1 MSAVLAYTVREACEA
16 TGVGRSTLYLLLK
29 SGALRGRKNGKR
41 TLILASDLHRWLEK
55 LPELSAPGARTRRP
69 PKRGGVR
76 TLSQGGVV
84 TDPSKSGYA
93 CPRCKT
99 IMDEVVRIAPLESE
113 PGLIGYECPAC
124 CYVTSVLLQSKGSQ
138 KRRSSE
144 K

>member
-76 TLSQGGVV
+76 TFEERLCMSAMQNHNGRGGE
-84 TDPSKSGYA
+84 DCAARK
-93 CPRCKT
+93 
-99 IMDEVVRIAPLESE
+99 
-113 PGLIGYECPAC
+113 
-124 CYVTSVLLQSKGSQ
+124 
-138 KRRSSE
+138 
-144 K
+144 